1 MTAATPLQARGEPST
16 WPTAN
21 TVVLRSQNLHHA
33 TSGTTLS
40 RFDDDVWNLKPA
52 VPDSHTMLADL
63 LWHKLE
69 LPEPLI
75 EQLKQFAFAMLDKPV
90 PTSLLGASAGDLAA
104 VSTVSIR
111 TRDLVVF
118 VDWLAGRGQHR
129 FDDITAEDLE
139 AFLAHVRELP
149 RSLARQ
155 AALLQAVRTLWGFAP
170 LMPPHARMDPGGPP
184 WNGELPNRI
193 IGAVVS
199 NRTNRT
205 PRIAPTTMEPLLAWA
220 LRMVED
226 IGPDIQRAWAAFGR
240 FRSGSQPFRVGLD
253 GMDTDQRITAFLDE
267 AKRDGL
273 SLPGWMDAGELKI
286 NWQAFGRLL
295 GLRKAIRSPQRRV
308 RVQQAGLPISEDVGL
323 ATIVGQINGRP
334 WREQPIGTQ
343 EIREFVRLLTAA
355 CFVVVCYLSGARPGE
370 VLNLRRGCRE
380 TDPATGE
387 LQIRGR
393 RGKGRGRAAAEA
405 AEQQARTWTVVEPV
419 HAAIAVLETLTD
431 GDLLFPASPGR
442 AGLPSRPSD
451 RYARGTD
458 SINRDIEDL
467 ITWVNSTLSPD
478 GAALIPEDP
487 TRHIHAARF
496 RRTLAY
502 FIVRRHR
509 GLIAAAL
516 QYGHVNTKVTLSYS
530 GMADTGWLDDLT
542 LERLEMVMDQ
552 LDADRSTLQAGESVS
567 GPSATDYRMRV
578 TASVRFAGRVV
589 NTPRGARRLL
599 AQADPNIHHGEGM
612 TCVWRKETAL
622 CRKNKLEAGL
632 PADDAPDESECRS
645 ACQNLAYTDRDIAE
659 LRRRLN
665 QLEDG
670 AGDELAPRPIRNRL
684 IAQAEGLKQV
694 IQRHHQAAVQ
704 EQSR

>member
-1 MTAATPLQARGEPST
+1 MTATAHLETRGEPSI
-16 WPTAN
+16 WPTAD
-21 TVVLRSQNLHHA
+21 TAVLRCQNLHHT
-33 TSGTTLS
+33 TSGTALS
-40 RFDDDVWNLKPA
+40 RFGDDVWDLKPA
-52 VPDSHTMLADL
+52 VPDSHTMLGDL
-63 LWHKLE
+63 RWHKLDT
-69 LPEPLI
+69 PEPLV

-90 PTSLLGASAGDLAA
+90 PASLLGASAGDLAA

-111 TRDLVVF
+111 IRDLVVF
-118 VDWLAGRGQHR
+118 VNWMASRDQHR
-129 FDDITAEDLE
+129 FGDITTEDLE
-139 AFLAHVRELP
+139 AYLGHVRELP
-149 RSLARQ
+149 RSLPRQ

-170 LMPPHARMDPGGPP
+170 LMPPHARLDPGGPP
-184 WNGELPNRI
+184 WNGELPNRL

-205 PRIAPTTMEPLLAWA
+205 PRIAPATMEPLLAWA

-226 IGPDIQRAWAAFGR
+226 IGPDIQQAWAAFVR
-240 FRSGSQPFRVGLD
+240 FRSGAQPFHVGLD
-253 GMDTDQRITAFLDE
+253 GMDTDQRITAFIDE
-267 AKRDGL
+267 AQRDGL
-273 SLPGWMDAGELKI
+273 SLPGRIDASELKI
-286 NWQAFGRLL
+286 NWEAFSRML
-295 GLRKAIRSPQRRV
+295 GLRRSISNPHHRA
-308 RVQQAGLPISEDVGL
+308 RVQQAGLPIGGDVGL
-323 ATIVGQINGRP
+323 ATIAGQINGRP
-334 WREQPIGTQ
+334 WRERPIGTL
-343 EIREFVRLLTAA
+343 EIRRFVRLLTAA

-370 VLNLRRGCRE
+370 VLNLRRGCRG

-387 LQIRGR
+387 LQISGR
-393 RGKGRGRAAAEA
+393 RGKGRGRSA
-405 AEQQARTWTVVEPV
+405 AEQQTRTWTVVEPV

-442 AGLPSRPSD
+442 AGKPSRPSD

-467 ITWVNSTLSPD
+467 ITWVNNTLSPD
-478 GAALIPEDP
+478 GTALIPEDP

-516 QYGHVNTKVTLSYS
+516 QYGHVSTKVTLSYS

-552 LDADRSTLQAGESVS
+552 LDTDWSTLQAGESVS

-599 AQADPNIHHGEGM
+599 AQADPNIHHGAGM

-622 CRKNKLEAGL
+622 CRKSKLEAGL
-632 PADDAPDESECRS
+632 PAEDVPDESECRS
-645 ACQNLAYTDRDIAE
+645 ACQNLAYTDRDISE
-659 LRRRLN
+659 LSQRLD
-665 QLEDG
+665 QLENG
-670 AGDELAPRPIRNRL
+670 ADDELVPRPIRNRL
-684 IAQAEGLKQV
+684 TAQAEGLKQI
-694 IQRHHQAAVQ
+694 IQRHRQATAQ
-704 EQSR
+704 EQPR